1 MQNQEVTRKQ
11 RAENRAEAVQT
22 ARPIAPPVD
31 IYENEQ
37 ELLLLADLPGVT
49 REAITVQFEPEKLTF
64 EAARVVG
71 DQTVQYKRVF
81 TVAPIFDADKISA
94 SYERGVLRLTLGKS
108 AAVRPRQI
116 PVTSR

>member
-1 MQNQEVTRKQ
+1 M
-11 RAENRAEAVQT
+11 
-22 ARPIAPPVD
+22 
-31 IYENEQ
+31 
-37 ELLLLADLPGVT
+37 
-49 REAITVQFEPEKLTF
+49 
-64 EAARVVG
+64 VG

-81 TVAPIFDADKISA
+81 TVAPIFDAEKISA

>member
-1 MQNQEVTRKQ
+1 MQTQEATRKP
-11 RAENRAEAVQT
+11 RHESRSEAVQT
-22 ARPIAPPVD
+22 LRPIAPPVD

-81 TVAPIFDADKISA
+81 TVAPIFDADRISA